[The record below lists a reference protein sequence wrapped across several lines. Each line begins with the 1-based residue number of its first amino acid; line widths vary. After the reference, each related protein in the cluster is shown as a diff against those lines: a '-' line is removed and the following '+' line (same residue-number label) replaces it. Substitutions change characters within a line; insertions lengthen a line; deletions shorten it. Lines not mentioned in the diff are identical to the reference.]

1 MQVNLNPSINQSR
14 ASFKASFSNDVDT
27 KVVIDDLKHV
37 HNGTARILAA
47 HYALNDIDSNDI
59 IGLVHDLDRKG
70 YYAKNLTN
78 GKEIELSDKFGAE
91 IASRLIEAVNDGE
104 LIDKKPKHEI
114 GEYIYRAFD
123 FIGVHSKKEDS
134 ILNKLEQQ
142 IKSLETKL
150 NGLRDKFST
159 VRKKRIY
166 NIANAVKKEIFSLA
180 KK

>member
-1 MQVNLNPSINQSR
+1 M
-14 ASFKASFSNDVDT
+14 
-27 KVVIDDLKHV
+27 
-37 HNGTARILAA
+37 
-47 HYALNDIDSNDI
+47 
-59 IGLVHDLDRKG
+59 VHDLDRKG

-159 VRKKRIY
+159 VRKERTY